1 MNCEEFETIV
11 NDRTRTEL
19 VDTDARQPYLVH
31 ARACSFCADR
41 LADQRELAAGLQALA
56 ADSAEKEASPHVE
69 AALLAA
75 FRQQFASP
83 ISATAVKTPVKTNV
97 VAFPVKRRPIQLWA
111 LAAAAAL
118 LIACAIGASLLL
130 KNASSEKPTITFRP
144 SPAALPAMPKQQNVA
159 GAEIA
164 DPDEK
169 KPGKPRKKPLPRR
182 PFADRS
188 SVIASI
194 GEFTPVGFQESKQEV
209 TTEFLPLTQGFDSEP
224 LESGQLIRVQMPRT
238 ALASFGLPVNLERAN
253 VPVKADV
260 LLAEDGSARA
270 IRFVR

>member
-56 ADSAEKEASPHVE
+56 ADSAEKEASPQVE

-83 ISATAVKTPVKTNV
+83 ISAAPVKTNV
-97 VAFPVKRRPIQLWA
+97 VAFPVKRRSIQLWA
-111 LAAAAAL
+111 LAAAAIL
-118 LIACAIGASLLL
+118 LIVCAIGASLLL
-130 KNASSEKPTITFRP
+130 RNASSEMPTITFRP
-144 SPAALPAMPKQQNVA
+144 GPAASPAMPKQQNLA
-159 GAEIA
+159 EAEIA

-182 PFADRS
+182 PLADRS

-194 GEFTPVGFQESKQEV
+194 GEFTPVGIQEGKQEV

-253 VPVKADV
+253 IPVKADV